1 MQPSRPPSDELS
13 ESGALAEAHM
23 LRAHQESGKMRER
36 RAPKFRL
43 DHKVA
48 HHRNHVLA
56 VAAPVASRVRA
67 NHRAG
72 QTRSIQSDKFWH
84 TRAEDRFSG
93 GRSRRC
99 I

>member
-1 MQPSRPPSDELS
+1 MQPSTRPSDELS
-13 ESGALAEAHM
+13 ESGALAEART
-23 LRAHQESGKMRER
+23 LRAPRESGKMRER

-48 HHRNHVLA
+48 HRRNPVLVIPA
-56 VAAPVASRVRA
+56 HVASPGPA
-67 NHRAG
+67 DHRACRK
-72 QTRSIQSDKFWH
+72 RSIQSDKLWH
-84 TRAEDRFSG
+84 TRAEDRFSA

>member
-1 MQPSRPPSDELS
+1 MQPSRRPSDKLS

-43 DHKVA
+43 NHKVA
-48 HHRNHVLA
+48 HRRNRVLA

-67 NHRAG
+67 NHQAG
-72 QTRSIQSDKFWH
+72 QTRSIQSDKLLR
-84 TRAEDRFSG
+84 TRAEVRFSG
-93 GRSRRC
+93 RRSSRC